1 MTKNMI
7 KIIASKRWC
16 LLLLGVLLST
26 TALSLAVVLKT
37 NPKKNEKFSL
47 FISLVEDKVKI
58 NEINEQIK
66 SLNTF
71 KEVNITAISVES
83 SLYENYYQ
91 THGKTSDILVIRE
104 ELYKQ
109 VGQYSF
115 MSLPEKYESYYGQ
128 EKYGLLLNGAEKYW
142 EEYLSYDDDK
152 YYLCINNS
160 SVHKDTY
167 CLDLLEAILNV

>member
-1 MTKNMI
+1 MTMTKNMI
-7 KIIASKRWC
+7 KIIASKRWY

-26 TALSLAVVLKT
+26 TALSLAVILKT

-115 MSLPEKYESYYGQ
+115 MSLPEKY
-128 EKYGLLLNGAEKYW
+128 W
-142 EEYLSYDDDK
+142 EEYLSYDDNK